1 MGLEGSTRK
10 GEILSHPVPTLALGP
25 PWNPSPGPSD
35 AFLTP
40 PDPPRTLL
48 ALLRALGLFLEHLL
62 ASFGFPKPHHISRT
76 PYDLPG
82 PSPTSPR
89 SLLAPRTSPRPLD
102 SPQAFPTPLDSPQ
115 LATLAPRLGLGLYL
129 LPSRLRDLWLP
140 CDVMAKVP
148 EPAAR

>member
-1 MGLEGSTRK
+1 MWSSGDNLRK
-10 GEILSHPVPTLALGP
+10 RLSQPVPTFALGP
-25 PWNPSPGPSD
+25 PWNPSPRPPD
-35 AFLTP
+35 ASVAPL
-40 PDPPRTLL
+40 DPPRTLS

-62 ASFGFPKPHHISRT
+62 ASFGFPKPHHVSRT

-82 PSPTSPR
+82 PSQTSPR
-89 SLLAPRTSPRPLD
+89 SLLAPRTSPRPLG
-102 SPQAFPTPLDSPQ
+102 SPEAFPTPLDSPQ

-129 LPSRLRDLWLP
+129 LPPPLRDLWLP